1 MIKANV
7 ERNNGEITVDVEY
20 EGSMKEILT
29 DTKVLVRGIAK
40 DMERQ
45 KPGYGIAYLDGL
57 RMGMALGL
65 FRLDL
70 QAETEAES
78 CPKGPEGEPGVAG
91 G

>member
-7 ERNNGEITVDVEY
+7 ERNNGEITVDVEF

-29 DTKVLVRGIAK
+29 DTTVLVRGIAK

-70 QAETEAES
+70 QEETEAEF
-78 CPKGPEGEPGVAG
+78 CQKGPEGEPGVAG

>member
-7 ERNNGEITVDVEY
+7 ERNNGEITVDVEF

-29 DTKVLVRGIAK
+29 DTTVLVRGIAK
-40 DMERQ
+40 NMERQ
-45 KPGYGIAYLDGL
+45 KPGYGIAYLNGL

-70 QAETEAES
+70 QAETEAGS
-78 CPKGPEGEPGVAG
+78 CPKGSEGEPGVAG

>member
-1 MIKANV
+1 MIKANI
-7 ERNNGEITVDVEY
+7 ERNNGEITIAVNF
-20 EGSMKEILT
+20 EGSLKEMLS
-29 DTKVLVRGIAK
+29 DTTFLVRAIAK

-70 QAETEAES
+70 QAETEAEF
-78 CPKGPEGEPGVAG
+78 CQKGSEGEPGVAG

>member
-7 ERNNGEITVDVEY
+7 ERNNGEITVDVEF

-29 DTKVLVRGIAK
+29 DTTVLVRGIAK

-70 QAETEAES
+70 QAETEAGS
-78 CPKGPEGEPGVAG
+78 CPKGPEGEPGAAG